1 MASMSLP
8 LFPLGLVLYPG
19 VVLPLHIFEPRYRRL
34 VQELLDMPDGSRLF
48 GVVAIKAGREVG
60 VHGVTALHEIG
71 CTAEL
76 RYAEAYEDGRFDI
89 IATGTDRFRIIE
101 VDDADLIRAEVELLP
116 ELASAETASPA
127 GRVRRLFGTYRQALQ
142 TAQGLPVDVDP
153 LELPEDPGELAYLV
167 AASMILDL
175 TDKQVLLEAAT
186 VDERLRLERDLL
198 KREASMVSGLSMRPA
213 VELPRMPY
221 TAN

>member
-89 IATGTDRFRIIE
+89 IATGTDRFRLIE
-101 VDDADLIRAEVELLP
+101 VDDADLMRAEVELLP
-116 ELASAETASPA
+116 ELTSAATESAA
-127 GRVRRLFGTYRQALQ
+127 VRVRRLFGTYRQALQ
-142 TAQGLPVDVDP
+142 TAQGLPVDVD
-153 LELPEDPGELAYLV
+153 
-167 AASMILDL
+167 
-175 TDKQVLLEAAT
+175 KQVLLGEAT

>member
-1 MASMSLP
+1 
-8 LFPLGLVLYPG
+8 V
-19 VVLPLHIFEPRYRRL
+19 
-34 VQELLDMPDGSRLF
+34 
-48 GVVAIKAGREVG
+48 
-60 VHGVTALHEIG
+60 
-71 CTAEL
+71 
-76 RYAEAYEDGRFDI
+76 
-89 IATGTDRFRIIE
+89 
-101 VDDADLIRAEVELLP
+101 
-116 ELASAETASPA
+116 
-127 GRVRRLFGTYRQALQ
+127 RVRRLFGTYRQALQ

-153 LELPEDPGELAYLV
+153 LELPDDPGELAYLV

-175 TDKQVLLEAAT
+175 TDKQVLLGAAT

>member
-1 MASMSLP
+1 MSLP

-89 IATGTDRFRIIE
+89 IATGTDRFRLIE
-101 VDDADLIRAEVELLP
+101 VDDADLMRAEVELLP
-116 ELASAETASPA
+116 ELTSAATESAA
-127 GRVRRLFGTYRQALQ
+127 VRVRRLFGTYRQALQ
-142 TAQGLPVDVDP
+142 TAQGLPVDVD
-153 LELPEDPGELAYLV
+153 
-167 AASMILDL
+167 
-175 TDKQVLLEAAT
+175 KQVLLGEAT